1 MQHLAHQLARRGS
14 LHNRISNIRH
24 DVFIRDQASQ
34 SAMGE
39 TEEMQSSPSFSSHVG
54 SHMGRNRGHTTV
66 QR

>member
-24 DVFIRDQASQ
+24 DVFIREQASR

-39 TEEMQSSPSFSSHVG
+39 TEEMQSSPTYSTHG
-54 SHMGRNRGHTTV
+54 GRSRGHTTM